1 MAIVG
6 KALAVLAV
14 ATFLL
19 VMGYLYFRW
28 IRWAIRKRQSNVD
41 WWRET
46 SQSGC
51 AVCGSQPAAVLVQV
65 AFTGMLVVSR
75 RIWFKDA
82 CCESCAVTVHDGM
95 QKHLL
100 TRGWW
105 SVLGVIAVPMELVA
119 NRSRVRTHRK
129 RLQQA
134 ASRDAD

>member
-1 MAIVG
+1 MEIIG
-6 KALAVLAV
+6 KVLAVLA
-14 ATFLL
+14 FLAGL
-19 VMGYLYFRW
+19 FVMGYLYFRW
-28 IRWAIRKRQSNVD
+28 IRWAIRKRRSNLN

-51 AVCGSQPAAVLVQV
+51 AVCGSQPAALFVQV

-105 SVLGVIAVPMELVA
+105 SVFGVIKVPMEFVA

-129 RLQQA
+129 WLQQA
-134 ASRDAD
+134 ASRDAN